1 LGVERRFGGFLEYT
15 PIFSLE
21 QATFSMTGLHSVK
34 QAGVAVLYE
43 GKNVGAYFADWVV
56 VDLVIVELKA
66 CADLLEENEAQL
78 TNYVRVTDIE
88 VGLLLNFGRNP
99 KKKRKAFSNE
109 YKIKGP
115 GLKTLER
122 NEGHFYKCN
131 LFHLSNLYN
140 LRSGKILKDGAL

>member
-1 LGVERRFGGFLEYT
+1 MGIFTIDVDIFFGTGYVFDDWIAFGKASRCRFFD
-15 PIFSLE
+15 
-21 QATFSMTGLHSVK
+21 
-34 QAGVAVLYE
+34 E